1 MGSSRSVRLSIRS
14 LGIVAVC
21 LGALLTGSCGASE
34 DSAGGGGSG
43 SGGSGDKLAKLP
55 DGFPDKPITLWNT
68 FEPGHTDDLLNKAF
82 AEAARKYSP
91 VSVVTDTRPAPG
103 PVSWYGH
110 VDFLKNR
117 PQAAEGYDLY
127 AISWAGATV
136 RPWTVEQLADA
147 SLDALNPVGVVE
159 QAPFVFVVPT
169 KGPYKTMADVEAA
182 AKAEPGKLRAVAGE
196 TGSLINSTLAVWEAA
211 AGLGKQDIRFIPTGG
226 SGESLS
232 LLRGGGAD
240 LGVLTF
246 TAGIQDQMRVLA
258 VSGEKEFGGL
268 PGVPVAEAG
277 GVPIPVG
284 SERGYGALESV
295 SKEHL
300 DWLYQLIQK
309 VAADKQFQDR
319 QKGFDFVVRDAAWVK
334 QYQQQI
340 VRTVVP
346 ILEERGL
353 TTGKRQ

>member
-1 MGSSRSVRLSIRS
+1 MGSSSFFKVSVRS
-14 LGIVAVC
+14 LGLVALCV
-21 LGALLTGSCGASE
+21 GALVLSSCGASE
-34 DSAGGGGSG
+34 NDDGGGGT
-43 SGGSGDKLAKLP
+43 GGGTGDKLAKLP

-147 SLDALNPVGVVE
+147 PLDKLNPVGVVE
-159 QAPFVFVVPT
+159 QAPFVFVVPQ
-169 KGPYKTMADVEAA
+169 KSPYKTMADVQAA

-226 SGESLS
+226 SGESLN

-246 TAGIQDQMRVLA
+246 TAGIEQQMRVLA
-258 VSGEKEFGGL
+258 VTGDKEFGGL

-277 GVPIPVG
+277 GKPIPVG
-284 SERGYGALESV
+284 SERGFGALDSV
-295 SKEHL
+295 SKEHV
-300 DWLYQLIQK
+300 DWLYQLLQK
-309 VAADKQFQDR
+309 VAADKQFQGR

-340 VRTVVP
+340 VGTVVP